1 LVGALPGRK
10 RVYSDIGELRNSPTV
25 QKWLEGLRAGPHRT
39 TALYNFARF
48 IRWRKARGL
57 ESDPKNLVEDCL
69 AGTNRTLINHLNA
82 LVEYCQGG
90 TFRESSLET
99 RKKNFKDVVSFYR
112 AHFITLPKA
121 RINGDSRLRVR
132 TEITASKFL
141 DFTKT
146 VLLKARLTPK
156 ARAVILTMLQSG
168 MDASTLAEVF
178 NIFGYPQL
186 VNHFGTDDFRNWDL
200 RRCPVRIDLI
210 RPKSQY
216 RYYTFLDVDAIEALK
231 DWLER
236 RKTGTCSTMKVHRPK
251 GPSDLPTSEP
261 IFTKRDG
268 RTITA
273 SNVGEIFRDSGKK
286 AGVNVVPP
294 ERPDEFK
301 GASNRYPFHSHEVRD
316 TMITLARSANADISA
331 INFFVGHS
339 IDKLKYDRSP
349 WNSEEYFRA
358 EYLKVARPSLNI
370 VSHFETS
377 HSAATGS
384 REIEEKL
391 RAEFDARLRGL
402 EAQME
407 LLLSR
412 QLPGVS

>member
-1 LVGALPGRK
+1 MPGRK
-10 RVYSDIGELRNSPTV
+10 RVYNDIEDLRDSPTV
-25 QKWLEGLRAGPHRT
+25 RKWLEGLRAGPHRT

-48 IRWRKARGL
+48 IRWRKAHGL

-82 LVEYCQGG
+82 LVDYCQGD
-90 TFRESSLET
+90 TFRGSSLET

-121 RINGDSRLRVR
+121 RINGEPQLRVR

-141 DFTKT
+141 DFAKT

-168 MDASTLAEVF
+168 MDASTLADAF

-186 VNHFGTDDFRNWDL
+186 VNHFGTDDFRSWDV
-200 RRCPVRIDLI
+200 RRCPVRIDLV

-216 RYYTFLDVDAIEALK
+216 RYYTFLDVDAIDALK
-231 DWLER
+231 DWLEKR
-236 RKTGTCSTMKVHRPK
+236 QTRTGSAIKVHKPK
-251 GPSDLPTSEP
+251 GPSDLPASEP

-268 RTITA
+268 GAIAA

-286 AGVNVVPP
+286 GGVNTIPAD
-294 ERPDEFK
+294 RPGQFK

-316 TMITLARSANADISA
+316 TMITLARSVRADISA
-331 INFFVGHS
+331 VNFFVGHS
-339 IDKLKYDRSP
+339 IDKLKYDKSP
-349 WNSEEYFRA
+349 WDSEEYFRT

-377 HSAATGS
+377 TSSASNNSETEA
-384 REIEEKL
+384 KL
-391 RAEFDARLRGL
+391 RSEFDARLRGL
-402 EAQME
+402 EA
-407 LLLSR
+407 
-412 QLPGVS
+412 